1 MSDEPER
8 RTVRGELVV
17 RLADAPEILSGL
29 RHEMA
34 QLLRDAAEDEG
45 PEVAAFAQRV
55 AAAFEAGQ
63 EA

>member
-1 MSDEPER
+1 MSDAPES

-17 RLADAPEILSGL
+17 RLADAPEILAGL

-34 QLLRDAAEDEG
+34 QLLRDAGEDEG
-45 PEVAAFAQRV
+45 PEVAAFAKRV
-55 AAAFEAGQ
+55 AAAFESGQ